1 MTTNKKLDDATN
13 AEIMYCSDKDVIKH
27 ELELKYP
34 GAVDHVKAILK
45 LIGDDP
51 DREGLRDTPYRV
63 VKSWLELYNYDSNLD
78 NIMGTFFEEE
88 IGDQTDEMVICKNI
102 SFFST
107 CEHHM
112 IPFSGLISIGYLP
125 TNKVIG
131 VSKMVRLVEHFA
143 RRLQI
148 QEKLGS
154 QIADSMMQYLNPQGV
169 GVIITAKHLCMSAR
183 GVKNQTS
190 SMTTSSMR
198 GKFKTQS
205 QTRTEFLSLI
215 KD

>member
-13 AEIMYCSDKDVIKH
+13 AEIMSCSDKDVIKH

-63 VKSWLELYNYDSNLD
+63 VKSWLELYNYDSNLY

>member
-13 AEIMYCSDKDVIKH
+13 AEIMSCSDKDVIKH